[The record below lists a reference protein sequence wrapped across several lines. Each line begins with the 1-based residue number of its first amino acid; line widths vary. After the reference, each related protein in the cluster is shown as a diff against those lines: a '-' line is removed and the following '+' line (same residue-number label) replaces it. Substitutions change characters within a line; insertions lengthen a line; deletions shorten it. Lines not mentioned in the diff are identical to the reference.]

1 MIESNQNKIYKQYTR
16 CNSYLCDNCMIVDL
30 TKMNVEINI
39 VENLIKWLMPRVN
52 KSGVK
57 NKIACKHVWK
67 WYVGF
72 N

>member
-39 VENLIKWLMPRVN
+39 VENLIK
-52 KSGVK
+52 
-57 NKIACKHVWK
+57 
-67 WYVGF
+67 
-72 N
+72 